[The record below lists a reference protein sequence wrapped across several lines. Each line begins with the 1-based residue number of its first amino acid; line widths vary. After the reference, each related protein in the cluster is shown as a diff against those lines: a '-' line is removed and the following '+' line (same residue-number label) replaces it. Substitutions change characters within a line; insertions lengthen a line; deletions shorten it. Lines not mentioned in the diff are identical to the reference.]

1 MSFIYLTQ
9 RIVVSIT
16 GLCFFS
22 ATGTTLTPGSHVSRS
37 GGGGGGSSSGAQR
50 PVSRSPARPP
60 TVTVSSKGKGEN
72 QPAEDMATRSGHY
85 NADFLKSIYSQ
96 DNY

>member
-1 MSFIYLTQ
+1 MVSRATETELDFLD
-9 RIVVSIT
+9 RVVSII

-37 GGGGGGSSSGAQR
+37 GGGGGGGSSSGGAQR

-72 QPAEDMATRSGHY
+72 QPAEDMATRSGH
-85 NADFLKSIYSQ
+85 
-96 DNY
+96 

>member
-1 MSFIYLTQ
+1 MVSRATETELDFLD
-9 RIVVSIT
+9 RVVSII

-37 GGGGGGSSSGAQR
+37 GGGGGGGSSSGAQR

-72 QPAEDMATRSGHY
+72 QPAEDMATRSGH
-85 NADFLKSIYSQ
+85 
-96 DNY
+96 